1 MKNEFSI
8 TLPPP
13 QANGFWSRLAMK
25 VGKAERV
32 LKETALEA
40 LEIAMQQ
47 NELVRRPKRG
57 KNGWAAIEQAMVWWK
72 GASWTSLPREE
83 QDIDL
88 RTVTAWKNYRAKQ
101 VLCLRN
107 PPPFKD

>member
-1 MKNEFSI
+1 
-8 TLPPP
+8 
-13 QANGFWSRLAMK
+13 
-25 VGKAERV
+25 
-32 LKETALEA
+32 
-40 LEIAMQQ
+40 
-47 NELVRRPKRG
+47 
-57 KNGWAAIEQAMVWWK
+57 VWWK

-88 RTVTAWKNYRAKQ
+88 RTVTAWKSYRAKQ